1 MTSGKTI
8 ALTRRTSV
16 GKVMSLLFN
25 MLSSLII
32 TFLPRSKH
40 LLIPWHNMVFLTVV
54 PGGSSWERSC
64 GAWTGY
70 APLFLGA
77 GRLPRRPFPKRGHPY
92 EIQNGIDL
100 PNGFFFF
107 LLFGQRPGTF
117 SFCELLFWKF
127 PFLNLHWTLVCPGFP
142 QLKQE
147 SGNLGSCNPAIAWA
161 NKSALKDLVLLGKFL
176 ISLVL
181 SHHSKNLKGW
191 MDQCYSSV
199 LLASKG
205 KYILEV
211 WGRLTRKMQRE
222 ENHPP
227 TSIHPPHP
235 TPPHPHPS
243 SIFGSSFYVFSSSP
257 DPALYKSG

>member
-107 LLFGQRPGTF
+107 TFWAEARDIFLLWITLLKVPFF
-117 SFCELLFWKF
+117 ELT
-127 PFLNLHWTLVCPGFP
+127 LN
-142 QLKQE
+142 
-147 SGNLGSCNPAIAWA
+147 
-161 NKSALKDLVLLGKFL
+161 
-176 ISLVL
+176 
-181 SHHSKNLKGW
+181 
-191 MDQCYSSV
+191 SSM
-199 LLASKG
+199 S
-205 KYILEV
+205 
-211 WGRLTRKMQRE
+211 RLPTIKTRVRE
-222 ENHPP
+222 
-227 TSIHPPHP
+227 
-235 TPPHPHPS
+235 
-243 SIFGSSFYVFSSSP
+243 FRK
-257 DPALYKSG
+257 L